1 MTRDDLPPGTQ
12 ACQAVHA
19 AIEFVLAHLRLAVD
33 WHAASN
39 TIVVLTARDELSL
52 GWLCDD
58 AAAAGL
64 TFVRFHEPDL
74 GGALTAAA
82 FEPAAHR
89 MVSHLPLALSQ
100 RREVKKML
108 GFSRKLRE
116 T

>member
-1 MTRDDLPPGTQ
+1 LYLITRADLAPGTQ
-12 ACQAVHA
+12 VCHA
-19 AIEFVLAHLRLAVD
+19 AHAALDFAIAHPAVTAR

-39 TIVVLTARDELSL
+39 TLVVLAAPDELSL

-64 TFVRFHEPDL
+64 LVVRFHEPDL

-82 FEPAAHR
+82 LEPAAAR
-89 MVSHLPLALSQ
+89 LVSRLPLAFSHGE
-100 RREVKKML
+100 EV
-108 GFSRKLRE
+108 R